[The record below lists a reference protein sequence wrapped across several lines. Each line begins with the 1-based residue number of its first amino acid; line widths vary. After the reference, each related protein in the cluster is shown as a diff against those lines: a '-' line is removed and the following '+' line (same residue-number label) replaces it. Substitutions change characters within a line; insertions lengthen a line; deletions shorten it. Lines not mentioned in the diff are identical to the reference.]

1 MAGGLSQ
8 LVAYGAQDVYLT
20 GNPQIT
26 FFKTVYRRYTNFA
39 IESIQQTINGSVGF
53 GNKVSTQ
60 ISRNGDLITD
70 IVVEFVLT
78 KNAVGANATFYP
90 AEQLLQDVE
99 LEIGGQRIDK
109 HYNDWFRTYDSLFR
123 MNDDRENYRR
133 MTDFVD
139 GEPIN
144 AVKRFYVPLIF
155 FFNQTPGLA
164 LPLIALQYH
173 EVKLYFTLASQVNGL
188 NVNNSGT
195 APGTIT
201 APTMAVW
208 VDYIFLDTQERTRFA
223 QLPHE
228 YLIEQL
234 QFSGTETATPSTTSQ
249 ASQNIRLNLNHPTKY
264 LAWNFNA
271 PGATSYGQYTAIA
284 QLDANYNAAG
294 DTANTATFN
303 EGLAVLDSAKLQLNG
318 QDRFSTRKGSYFN
331 KVQPYQTIGSK
342 VPAGVYLYSFAL
354 KPAGRQPS
362 GTCNFSRIDN
372 ATLSLTYK
380 TCSVNATDSIANVS
394 AALYASET
402 VTANTATVLTAL
414 NIYAKNYNVLRIMSG
429 MGGLAYAS

>member
-1 MAGGLSQ
+1 MSQ

-78 KNAVGANATFYP
+78 KNAVGASATFYP

-195 APGTIT
+195 TPGTVT

-249 ASQNIRLNLNHPTKY
+249 ASQNIRL
-264 LAWNFNA
+264 
-271 PGATSYGQYTAIA
+271 
-284 QLDANYNAAG
+284 D
-294 DTANTATFN
+294 
-303 EGLAVLDSAKLQLNG
+303 
-318 QDRFSTRKGSYFN
+318 
-331 KVQPYQTIGSK
+331 TIGRKSITPRTSGLCAWESRLDFQ
-342 VPAGVYLYSFAL
+342 VPAMVQVF
-354 KPAGRQPS
+354 
-362 GTCNFSRIDN
+362 C
-372 ATLSLTYK
+372 
-380 TCSVNATDSIANVS
+380 
-394 AALYASET
+394 
-402 VTANTATVLTAL
+402 
-414 NIYAKNYNVLRIMSG
+414 
-429 MGGLAYAS
+429 

>member
-1 MAGGLSQ
+1 MSQ

-39 IESIQQTINGSVGF
+39 IESIQQTINGSVGY

-70 IVVEFVLT
+70 IVIEFVLT
-78 KNAVGANATFYP
+78 KAAGTSGTFYP
-90 AEQLLQDVE
+90 AEDLLQDVE

-123 MNDDRENYRR
+123 MNDDRANYRR
-133 MTDFVD
+133 MTDFVQN
-139 GEPIN
+139 EP
-144 AVKRFYVPLIF
+144 AGSVKRFYVPLIF

-173 EVKLYFTLASQVNGL
+173 EVKLYFTLSAAVPGL
-188 NVNNSGT
+188 NLTAAGTVVSGAT
-195 APGTIT
+195 APQ
-201 APTMAVW
+201 MSVW

-234 QFSGTETATPSTTSQ
+234 QFSGTETATPSTTAQ

-264 LAWNFNA
+264 LAWNFNNPA
-271 PGATSYGQYTAIA
+271 STSYGQYTALA
-284 QLDANYNAAG
+284 NTSVNYNPLG
-294 DTANTATFN
+294 DTANTATYN
-303 EGLAVLDSAKLQLNG
+303 EALALLDSAKLQLNG

-331 KVQPYQTIGSK
+331 KVQPYQTIGTN

-380 TCSVNATDSIANVS
+380 TCSVNATDVIANVNTN
-394 AALYASET
+394 LYTSET
-402 VTANTATVLTAL
+402 ATANTAVALTAL